1 MKKYLPIAASVLLLA
16 ACSEKPGYEIT
27 GTVSNSDLNGK
38 YVYLYEY
45 GVKDAAPLDSAL
57 VQNGSFALKGTQNAP
72 ALRTLRF
79 SEEVVEPVRVA
90 PGENAPFMATF
101 VLENGK
107 LAVVLDSTST
117 VSGTPEND
125 AQKELQAKIKDLRS
139 GIDKLVADM
148 KSGDENLI
156 KQAEAKYEEIDRK
169 ITETVVNY
177 ILAHTDKQSAAKN
190 LYDFRYNIDEEQQN
204 EIISKADSSF
214 KSVPGISYMIDHL
227 NVLKKVAIGQKFTDF
242 EMPNAKGEVHKLS
255 EYVGNGK
262 VVLIDFWA
270 SWCPPCRR
278 ENPNVVKAFNE
289 YKDKNFTIVGISLDK
304 DKSKWMKAIAD
315 DNLAWTHLSDL
326 KYWDSEIPALYG
338 VRGIPA
344 NVLLDPDGVIVA
356 KNITGEDL
364 HKKLNDVEIRFSDFV
379 PSFLSLSFGDRKEGF
394 RKSGA

>member
-364 HKKLNDVEIRFSDFV
+364 HKKL
-379 PSFLSLSFGDRKEGF
+379 KEVI
-394 RKSGA
+394 K

>member
-270 SWCPPCRR
+270 SWCIPCIQ
-278 ENPNVVKAFNE
+278 EVPLLKKLQE
-289 YKDKNFTIVGISLDK
+289 KYKNQGLQIVGVSVDSDREKWQGALDK
-304 DKSKWMKAIAD
+304 HQPAGIQISE
-315 DNLAWTHLSDL
+315 L
-326 KYWDSEIPALYG
+326 KGWESVSRVDYG
-338 VRGIPA
+338 VQAIPFT
-344 NVLLDPDGVIVA
+344 VLIDASGKILARNPHGPLL
-356 KNITGEDL
+356 E
-364 HKKLNDVEIRFSDFV
+364 EIIEKYFSQ
-379 PSFLSLSFGDRKEGF
+379 K
-394 RKSGA
+394 

>member
-356 KNITGEDL
+356 KNITG
-364 HKKLNDVEIRFSDFV
+364 
-379 PSFLSLSFGDRKEGF
+379 
-394 RKSGA
+394 

>member
-270 SWCPPCRR
+270 SWCGPCLR
-278 ENPNVVKAFNE
+278 EVPNVKKV
-289 YKDKNFTIVGISLDK
+289 YDKFHDKGFEILSVSLDDKK
-304 DKSKWMKAIAD
+304 DNWVNAIEK
-315 DNLAWTHLSDL
+315 NDL
-326 KYWDSEIPALYG
+326 NWGHVSSLKGWSCPVAKLYNVSGVPAM
-338 VRGIPA
+338 
-344 NVLLDPDGVIVA
+344 LLIDKEGKIVA
-356 KNITGEDL
+356 TKLRGDLLMEKVAEQFGE
-364 HKKLNDVEIRFSDFV
+364 
-379 PSFLSLSFGDRKEGF
+379 
-394 RKSGA
+394 